1 MEQEIK
7 TSPNIGQNNAS
18 AVATTTAMQT
28 KVCRKC
34 GKELPVSEFY
44 ANKANKDGY
53 HSYCKECA
61 AAANN
66 QRKSGGVAKVYL
78 NEKLATFSPREL
90 IAELRARG
98 YTGELT
104 YVQKIKV

>member
-7 TSPNIGQNNAS
+7 TSPNIGLNNA
-18 AVATTTAMQT
+18 APAIATQV
-28 KVCRKC
+28 KKCSKC
-34 GKELPVSEFY
+34 GRELPVSEFY
-44 ANKANKDGY
+44 ANKTNKDGY
-53 HSYCKECA
+53 QSYCKECA
-61 AAANN
+61 AAANK

-78 NEKLATFSPREL
+78 NEKLKDFTPREL
-90 IAELRARG
+90 IAELRTRG